1 MHAWRVLRASEVRDT
16 RDARRVARVLSRVIH
31 PPHLS
36 TAFLRFPGGRQK
48 ITSLMQANSLSLLLL
63 FQGLFTY
70 RELLIYFCCLA
81 SFFKFIIQKADRLT
95 VDKTECRA

>member
-1 MHAWRVLRASEVRDT
+1 MRDT